1 MQKESETKV
10 KSPKPPRKNKIVTE
24 QTAKDLF
31 DINVTAKS
39 LSKKKAEN
47 KPKKEKNIQKLAMQ
61 FIEDPTE
68 KNFELLFER
77 INWGLRSYIFKIV
90 NDDEATTEVVSKTLE
105 AIYFKRDQY
114 NPENAKFSTW
124 MYRIAFNNSLKYNQ
138 SKLSSQGK
146 VNVDFEDLYDSTI
159 TNDTDEC
166 CPVSGFTEAE
176 QSIDIV
182 YEDGKFVNYDREKI
196 IADFYDASV
205 KSIQELPDNLRV
217 VMYDRLINNKKIE
230 DIAYDNMIPVSSVK
244 NWLRKGKVE
253 LQEIIKVNHS
263 GLYNMYM
270 EMLAC

>member
-1 MQKESETKV
+1 MQKSSKPEVSSNEKVTKKKV
-10 KSPKPPRKNKIVTE
+10 SKKT
-24 QTAKDLF
+24 TKDLF
-31 DINVTAKS
+31 DINVTAQA
-39 LSKKKAEN
+39 LSKKETK

-138 SKLSSQGK
+138 SKLSSNGK
-146 VNVDFEDLYDSTI
+146 INVDFEDLYDSTV
-159 TNDTDEC
+159 TNDTDSC
-166 CPVSGFTEAE
+166 SPISGFTEAE
-176 QSIDIV
+176 SSIDIV
-182 YEDGKFVNYDREKI
+182 YENGKFVNYDRERVLSE
-196 IADFYDASV
+196 FYDASV

-217 VMYDRLINNKKIE
+217 VMYDRLINQKKIE
-230 DIAYDNMIPVSSVK
+230 DIAYDNLIPVSSVK
-244 NWLRKGKVE
+244 NWLRKGKTE
-253 LQEIIKVNHS
+253 LQEIIKTNYA

-270 EMLAC
+270 EMIAC